1 MALPRHA
8 LCALQVKAEQARM
21 EREVHQA
28 MAAQERQHGRILR
41 SASSV
46 RLGIDASRADEQD
59 SEGGLAETL
68 KVRSSSQSMLSL
80 HARSLQMRE
89 RGLELKWL
97 SGMCRLLEEGHQRHV
112 RGPGLTVHIHWM
124 WPLSCRTQ
132 WALEDSCRWK
142 LKEGLPWQLSL
153 ASAALIRCVCCRR
166 PLLGARA
173 PRQSTCASTS
183 ITCNATSPGLAHTR
197 PSRCCWACCS
207 GCCKASALPP
217 LLKPCL
223 PGKSVVI
230 CQSGGTSAA

>member
-97 SGMCRLLEEGHQRHV
+97 SGMCRLLE
-112 RGPGLTVHIHWM
+112 
-124 WPLSCRTQ
+124 
-132 WALEDSCRWK
+132 ALEDSCRWK

-207 GCCKASALPP
+207 GCCKASVLPP

-230 CQSGGTSAA
+230 CQSGATSAA